1 MCLISQAFAIGSP
14 LLQTFSRAVINVTE
28 SETMMEMKQK
38 YLGFSTRNK
47 PQPNQPLPQS
57 LDVQSFIVLFIFMG
71 IVTLGAIVSSELSL
85 LRGHSKVVDEEE
97 EEIEKQATASEKVEI
112 KIPD

>member
-28 SETMMEMKQK
+28 SETMIEMKKK
-38 YLGFSTRNK
+38 YLGFSTLNK

-57 LDVQSFIVLFIFMG
+57 LDVQSFIGLFIFMG

-85 LRGHSKVVDEEE
+85 FPGHNSKIVDEE
-97 EEIEKQATASEKVEI
+97 EEIEKQATPSEKVEI
-112 KIPD
+112 N